1 MPAVNRKFWLIATII
16 FAGCVTCAGGQDLGT
31 FNKLFKGSSAAASP
45 KTTSERKTRP
55 VPKAKRHS
63 VSTASRSVKKSS
75 EAASETVVATKRSGS
90 SNILSGSMDS
100 LSNDVRFKNFAAN
113 IKRPRALTPQDLK
126 LVEKLLGEAAAA
138 RYNRIYPSAEASY
151 RHAFEINPWDPRTS
165 AGLGSVYSDEQRW
178 QKAAEAYLVAVETD
192 PKNPLLQ
199 IALSYVLCQPVMTD
213 DVAERYA
220 LAEKAARAAVQLAPG
235 NALAHDQLGSAL
247 EARGL
252 VGVETESEYR
262 RAISIEISF
271 APAYA
276 HLGRLLRRKGRT
288 AESEAEYQKAIQLAN
303 DAPNKVLVADIL
315 QSEQRFADSEGLL
328 RKVLIDDARN
338 LRALMLY
345 GNALIVKGSMAEAES
360 TIRFAVAVSG
370 NAYRPAVLLS
380 SLFVR
385 QGKLEQAESKLFEAQ
400 RMASTGEK
408 RELAGQFE
416 QLGDAYI
423 KAGKKLNAARVYRIA
438 SNLDSGREALASKLA
453 QAGGN

>member
-1 MPAVNRKFWLIATII
+1 MPAVNRNIWLIATIL
-16 FAGCVTCAGGQDLGT
+16 AASATCASSQDLGS
-31 FNKLFKGSSAAASP
+31 FNKLFKGSSATTSSP
-45 KTTSERKTRP
+45 KKTSERKAKTSA
-55 VPKAKRHS
+55 KAKKHS
-63 VSTASRSVKKSS
+63 AFTASRSTKKSS
-75 EAASETVVATKRSGS
+75 EAATETVAAKRAGS
-90 SNILSGSMDS
+90 WNTLSESMNS
-100 LSNDVRFKNFAAN
+100 LSKDIRFKNFAAN
-113 IKRPRALTPQDLK
+113 IKRPQALTPQDLK
-126 LVEKLLGEAAAA
+126 LVEKLLGEGAAA
-138 RYNRIYPSAEASY
+138 RYNRIYPSAEAAY
-151 RHAFEINPWDPRTS
+151 KHAFELNPWDPRTS
-165 AGLGSVYSDEQRW
+165 AGLGAIYSDEQRW
-178 QKAAEAYLVAVETD
+178 QRAAEAYLIAVETE

-199 IALSYVLCQPVMTD
+199 IALSYILCQPVMTD

-252 VGVETESEYR
+252 VGAETEAEYR
-262 RAISIEISF
+262 RAISLEISF

-276 HLGRLLRRKGRT
+276 HLGRLLRRRGR
-288 AESEAEYQKAIQLAN
+288 AGESDAEYQKAVQLAN

-328 RKVLIDDARN
+328 RKVLVDDPRN

-345 GNALIVKGSMAEAES
+345 GNALIFKGNLPEAES

-453 QAGGN
+453 QAGDN